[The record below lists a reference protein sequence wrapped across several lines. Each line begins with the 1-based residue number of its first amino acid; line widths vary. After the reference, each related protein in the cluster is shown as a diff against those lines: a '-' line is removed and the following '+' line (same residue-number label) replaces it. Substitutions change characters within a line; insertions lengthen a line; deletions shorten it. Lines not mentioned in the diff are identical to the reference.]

1 VERLLVALSHAIL
14 KKMLPPLL
22 DSFRSQAEPIGFWA
36 GSLTTISFAPQ
47 LVKAWKTGGEGL
59 SWAMLALFGCGVGL
73 WIVYGVLRVSPAI
86 ITANA
91 LTEAQVLAILVLK
104 VRHDRESS
112 NFPAAQIS
120 GLRAGEKTGLP

>member
-1 VERLLVALSHAIL
+1 LIAVLSHAIL
-14 KKMLPPLL
+14 TKMLPPFL
-22 DSFRSQAEPIGFWA
+22 DSLRSQAEPIGFWA

-73 WIVYGVLRVSPAI
+73 WILYGTLRMSPAI

-91 LTEAQVLAILVLK
+91 LTEAQILAILVLK
-104 VRHDRESS
+104 ARHVREKS
-112 NFPAAQIS
+112 NFLAAQIS
-120 GLRAGEKTGLP
+120 CAPAAEKSGLR